1 MALECAA
8 LAAGHPEPT
17 RLVRA
22 WRSVSSR
29 HVRLLLTDQ
38 TGSRAR
44 SRSVRLRLR
53 ELARL
58 LLNQSRSRSD
68 PWLPWHLAA
77 SRGLRPC
84 PAVPFKHTT
93 FLKRTLQDAIH
104 GFYLQALARLPAGEL
119 RSRFHRSLVKAG
131 HCYGPFDPVS
141 NIIVNTIWYD
151 AQFPPKTKLE
161 RDMIG
166 NLSLHRI
173 ENRSLYGLASFLC
186 TRYHQLHFHQA
197 VRCLLRA
204 DANLILAD
212 PCYFQTENNAIPAAF
227 GLVGNHVTLGCR
239 AATAMCGALDC
250 DKLDTTQGQ
259 SPDTDIQQ
267 AFLAAATA
275 AHHPNPDAQV
285 KLLTS
290 CNKDSLGSA
299 LLLLLQG
306 PDQLSSE
313 DVQQLARLLCPH
325 PPPPCKTPLPPFPL
339 TEYPP
344 IELDRMHTRVLKKV
358 NAVLDAYSPPMPNGD
373 PMFQLHVICAVNDE
387 VSGPVYLEGGSR
399 PPHTYYHTHLNFIA
413 TSKCSDGVRVL
424 FFAELSNNDKDISFC
439 CPVSLPEPCAEHVRC
454 LYCDYVGARIL
465 HPVGEDFHGHKRE
478 FEKMI
483 CGEDPCDDEFN
494 PALMRPYYTTMK
506 IFNNSRLIAEMVNDS
521 IKEDS
526 LYDDSFVFCGN
537 RSDESLSLSSSD
549 NSRDSY
555 NSSSSDEYHLRKWFN
570 LLPSSSLC

>member
-1 MALECAA
+1 ML
-8 LAAGHPEPT
+8 
-17 RLVRA
+17 
-22 WRSVSSR
+22 
-29 HVRLLLTDQ
+29 
-38 TGSRAR
+38 TGSRAP

-84 PAVPFKHTT
+84 PVPFKHTT

-131 HCYGPFDPVS
+131 HCYGPLDPVS

-186 TRYHQLHFHQA
+186 TRYHQLDFHQA

-227 GLVGNHVTLGCR
+227 GL
-239 AATAMCGALDC
+239 
-250 DKLDTTQGQ
+250 
-259 SPDTDIQQ
+259 
-267 AFLAAATA
+267 
-275 AHHPNPDAQV
+275 
-285 KLLTS
+285 
-290 CNKDSLGSA
+290 DSLGSA

-339 TEYPP
+339 TEYPAV
-344 IELDRMHTRVLKKV
+344 ELDRMHTRVLKKV

-387 VSGPVYLEGGSR
+387 VSGPVYLENGSG
-399 PPHTYYHTHLNFIA
+399 PPHTYYHTHSNFIA
-413 TSKCSDGVRVL
+413 TSKCSDGVGVL

-439 CPVSLPEPCAEHVRC
+439 CPVSLPQPCA
-454 LYCDYVGARIL
+454 DQA
-465 HPVGEDFHGHKRE
+465 
-478 FEKMI
+478 M
-483 CGEDPCDDEFN
+483 
-494 PALMRPYYTTMK
+494 
-506 IFNNSRLIAEMVNDS
+506 
-521 IKEDS
+521 
-526 LYDDSFVFCGN
+526 
-537 RSDESLSLSSSD
+537 
-549 NSRDSY
+549 
-555 NSSSSDEYHLRKWFN
+555 
-570 LLPSSSLC
+570 LLLAM